1 MTQPLNNE
9 LNAGANTRRGR
20 GPARAF
26 PILTFEEALSLPKN
40 ILEHG
45 VNGEIGR
52 LTLFDKLNRSPDS
65 ATTKYLVRTAAKYGL
80 TQGTNSSS
88 FLSVTE
94 DGKLALGDSDLSRTK
109 EKRFHLAIQQ
119 FEPYA
124 SLYSKLRNH
133 RLPDET
139 VLGGEMGRLG
149 VSNRDCNKAVQVFTA
164 NLRFLELA
172 RDYSGSEFVRD
183 FEEILGE
190 TRDNTGTGPDNTYP
204 TDTLSG
210 TIPVPEA
217 DVVGSSIP
225 SGATNGPA
233 LHLDIQVHIDASASP
248 DQIDQIFASMARH
261 LYGRE
266 P

>member
-1 MTQPLNNE
+1 MTQPLINE
-9 LNAGANTRRGR
+9 PDAGASSRRGR
-20 GPARAF
+20 GPARTF

-40 ILEHG
+40 ILEYG

-52 LTLFDKLNRSPDS
+52 LMLFDKLNRSPDS

-139 VLGGEMGRLG
+139 VLGGELGRLG
-149 VSNRDCNKAVQVFTA
+149 VSDKDCNKAAEVFTA

-183 FEEILGE
+183 IEEILGE
-190 TRDNTGTGPDNTYP
+190 KPEG
-204 TDTLSG
+204 TDTGHDETYHTDAQSG
-210 TIPVPEA
+210 LASDREA
-217 DVVGSSIP
+217 GIVGSSMPNGVI
-225 SGATNGPA
+225 SGPA

-248 DQIDQIFASMARH
+248 EQIEQIFASMARH

-266 P
+266 